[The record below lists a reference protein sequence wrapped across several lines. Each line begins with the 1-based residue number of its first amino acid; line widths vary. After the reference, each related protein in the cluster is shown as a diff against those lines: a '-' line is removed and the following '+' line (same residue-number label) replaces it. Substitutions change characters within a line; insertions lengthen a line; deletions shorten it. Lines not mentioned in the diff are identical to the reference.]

1 MSQDA
6 FGGAAPNRPSEG
18 LDLSAARTARPAPGQ
33 PAGPP
38 AGQPAPSQPTGSSD
52 NSEPVMVSSIVQD
65 VTEQTFNDMVELS
78 MRVPVVV
85 DLWADWCEPCK
96 QLSPILEKLAG
107 EFGGRIVLAKVD
119 VDKNPQIQ
127 QAFQAQSIPTVVAI
141 VKGQPV
147 PLFTGALPEDQV
159 RGFFDELDKV
169 AADNG
174 VNGRAV
180 VTGGDEPAEAP
191 LPPLHQEAYDALDKG
206 DLDGAAD
213 AFNRAIKENPGDDD
227 AKAGLAQ
234 VKLMQRTRDVDLD
247 QARAA
252 AADDPTSIDA
262 QFLAA
267 DLDIAGGH
275 VEDAF
280 ARMLKLIRTSVGDDR
295 ETVRVRL
302 LELFEIVGTADP
314 RVTKAR
320 ASLTRALF

>member
-6 FGGAAPNRPSEG
+6 FGAAGQNRPAEG
-18 LDLSAARTARPAPGQ
+18 LDLSAARNPGRSAQ
-33 PAGPP
+33 
-38 AGQPAPSQPTGSSD
+38 GQPAPAPGAGATD
-52 NSEPVMVSSIVQD
+52 NAEPVMVSSLVQD
-65 VTEQTFNDMVELS
+65 VTESTFNDMVELS

-85 DLWADWCEPCK
+85 DLWADWCQPCK
-96 QLSPILEKLAG
+96 QLSPVLEKLAG

-127 QAFQAQSIPTVVAI
+127 QVFQAQSIPTVVAI

-169 AADNG
+169 AAENG

-180 VTGGDEPAEAP
+180 VTGGEEPAEAP

-234 VKLMQRTRDVDLD
+234 VQLMQRTRDTDLD

-252 AADDPTSIDA
+252 AADDPTNIDA
-262 QFLAA
+262 QFLVA
-267 DLDIAGGH
+267 DLDISGGH
-275 VEDAF
+275 VDDAF
-280 ARMLKLIRTSVGDDR
+280 ARMLQLIRTTAGDDR
-295 ETVRVRL
+295 EKVRVRL
-302 LELFEIVGTADP
+302 LELFEVVGSTDP

-320 ASLTRALF
+320 AALTRALF